1 MRLTIAPGSLTSGV
15 FPISSLSVHVVHI
28 LWTVLTRFGLNH
40 PFYEVNNIGCNTL
53 ALKLFLSQIC
63 KPWKFI
69 FPCVTQKHVIRQKAN
84 AYAAVSSQTIQFR
97 AMFASMPVSTDP
109 TATGSLG
116 RPGIFSC
123 WSCDK
128 TSANCKTIPHSKLY
142 SNQNLSFW
150 NKGSQSKINLKNG
163 LIRKYNFFEIFKCDL
178 ENFIGR
184 TNFESD
190 QSQKR
195 TKSTQPISG
204 LVVERT
210 TQWNWWMEISPQ
222 GQIAKDETEENHA
235 NDIDS

>member
-1 MRLTIAPGSLTSGV
+1 MRLTIAPGSLTFGV

-53 ALKLFLSQIC
+53 ALKLFLIHIW
-63 KPWKFI
+63 KRWKFI
-69 FPCVTQKHVIRQKAN
+69 SRWVGIQVIQHKRKRCS
-84 AYAAVSSQTIQFR
+84 AVSSQNIQFR
-97 AMFASMPVSTDP
+97 AMFASLPVSTDQ

-163 LIRKYNFFEIFKCDL
+163 LIRKYNFFEIFKCNL
-178 ENFIGR
+178 ER
-184 TNFESD
+184 EHV
-190 QSQKR
+190 K
-195 TKSTQPISG
+195 
-204 LVVERT
+204 
-210 TQWNWWMEISPQ
+210 
-222 GQIAKDETEENHA
+222 
-235 NDIDS
+235 